1 MVYSPRP
8 MEEKNKEMDELAKQ
22 VDELERLAGALGD
35 VPDED
40 LAETLADA
48 VRVLGEIN
56 ARIEARVEAAGEE
69 TREADSLLSGVDF
82 GPFDEALEELER
94 REGGAGEPGP

>member
-1 MVYSPRP
+1 
-8 MEEKNKEMDELAKQ
+8 MEEKGRRMEELKVQ
-22 VDELERLAGALGD
+22 VDELERLAGTLGD

-40 LAETLADA
+40 LADALAEA

-56 ARIEARVEAAGEE
+56 ARIEASVEAAGAES
-69 TREADSLLSGVDF
+69 REAESLLSGADF

>member
-8 MEEKNKEMDELAKQ
+8 MEEKGKEMEDLKVQ
-22 VDELERLAGALGD
+22 VEELERLAGTLGD

-40 LAETLADA
+40 LADTLAEA
-48 VRVLGEIN
+48 VKVLGQIN

-69 TREADSLLSGVDF
+69 SREADSLLSGADF
-82 GPFDEALEELER
+82 GPFDEALGELER
-94 REGGAGEPGP
+94 REGGSGEPGP

>member
-1 MVYSPRP
+1 
-8 MEEKNKEMDELAKQ
+8 MEELGAK
-22 VDELERLAGALGD
+22 VDELERLAGSLGD

-40 LAETLADA
+40 LADALADA

-56 ARIEARVEAAGEE
+56 ARIEARVEAAGQES
-69 TREADSLLSGVDF
+69 READSILSGVDF

-94 REGGAGEPGP
+94 REGGTGEPGP

>member
-1 MVYSPRP
+1 
-8 MEEKNKEMDELAKQ
+8 MEEKNREMDELKVK
-22 VDELERLAGALGD
+22 VDELERLAGTLGD
-35 VPDED
+35 VPDEE
-40 LAETLADA
+40 LADTLADA

-56 ARIEARVEAAGEE
+56 ARIEARVETAGEE

-94 REGGAGEPGP
+94 REGGTVEPGP

>member
-1 MVYSPRP
+1 
-8 MEEKNKEMDELAKQ
+8 MEEKGGKMDELGAK
-22 VDELERLAGALGD
+22 VDELERIAGTLGD
-35 VPDED
+35 VPDGELAD
-40 LAETLADA
+40 TLAEA

-56 ARIEARVEAAGEE
+56 ARIEARVETAGEE
-69 TREADSLLSGVDF
+69 AREADSLLSGVDF

>member
-1 MVYSPRP
+1 
-8 MEEKNKEMDELAKQ
+8 MEEKNREMGELKVQ
-22 VDELERLAGALGD
+22 VDELERLAGTLGD
-35 VPDED
+35 VPDEE
-40 LAETLADA
+40 LADTLADA

-94 REGGAGEPGP
+94 REGGTVEPGP

>member
-1 MVYSPRP
+1 MYSPRP
-8 MEEKNKEMDELAKQ
+8 MEDGSREIEDLKAQ
-22 VDELERLAGALGD
+22 VEELERLAGALGD

-40 LAETLADA
+40 LADTLAEA

-69 TREADSLLSGVDF
+69 TREADALLSGVDF
-82 GPFDEALEELER
+82 GPFDEALDELER
-94 REGGAGEPGP
+94 REGASGEPGP

>member
-1 MVYSPRP
+1 
-8 MEEKNKEMDELAKQ
+8 MEENREMGELAKQ

-35 VPDED
+35 VPDEE